1 MTPGAGLP
9 GWERLRHGGLLLDGA
24 RLEAVSRH
32 GNAPA
37 PLDAYTEG
45 KLRQRAGAMLDGA
58 GAGSSGGGESGGSG
72 AGSGGESGERG
83 DSGDNGGSGASSFV
97 AFVLEQVCGFD
108 AATGTWARG
117 SNVAPAEGRRA
128 VTGETVK
135 PRHLWTGR
143 RGARLPVFLDG
154 GKRLGVG
161 RGRRIVSQVLGW
173 LRAGGDHLALVTNGR
188 QWRLVFAGLDHDAW
202 CEWDLDL
209 WFEEGALSPQVTVL
223 RTLLRP
229 ELWTPPSEGA
239 AGEGPPSEGPTGT
252 DPGGTGP
259 APPPPL
265 LQCIR
270 DTRKGQAELSEVL
283 GERVR
288 EAVELLIRGHG
299 EALKA
304 HCASVAPADVYRAAC
319 RVAMR
324 LVVILFAESRD
335 LLPRDNVVY
344 HESYGL
350 NGLLEGL
357 ERAAARG
364 GAPAAGG
371 IGAWPRVLALFRL
384 VREGSHHPGLPVAA
398 YGGDLF
404 APGARGAG
412 DGLSQALAVFES
424 ACFESGAEV
433 MPDRDVHEVLTL
445 LTRTTLRIRQGRG
458 GIRAV
463 VPVDFSDLSSEYIGI
478 LYEGLLDYE
487 LKTAPPG
494 DPVIFLSVG
503 DQPALPLSRLEAM
516 DGSALKALFESLKED
531 RSTAAD
537 TGDAA
542 AGVDDPPEGED
553 EGEPAGRE
561 PEPPGVRAG
570 VREAAPEY
578 LASAAGPASGLALEP
593 VPDPDTRAAAPEYHA
608 PPVGAASGLALEPAP
623 GPDARAATPEYLA
636 PAPGSDERQRNRTRA
651 ERWARRAAQ
660 AAGLVRKPRGRDT
673 PERRLALDARVGA
686 KARQL
691 VARVVLPGEWY
702 LVRWGGTRK
711 GSGSFYTRPGLAVP
725 TVQRTLRL
733 LAFDP
738 PSGAGG
744 APDRDAPP
752 ARWTPK
758 HPERILDVKV
768 CDPACGSGTFPL
780 AALRFL
786 TDALYAS
793 LQHHGRIEADGERAL
808 IRLLGIRGGE
818 ATGGEAM
825 DGDAEGGQAA
835 GGEAGV
841 DREAATAGNG
851 PAPATPG
858 PRLGDELI
866 PCRPDD
872 DTFESRL
879 KAVLRRHVVERC
891 LYAVDLD
898 PLAVELCRLSLWI
911 ETMDRTLPFGFL
923 DHKIK
928 CGNALI
934 GAWFDRFPHYP
945 AMAWKNREGG
955 DRNHGNGVHFEKN
968 ARTKAI
974 KAFVKDRLTP
984 DLELFLHGPDLFA
997 GDLLRKAA
1005 TAHDDALAALADM
1018 HALPVQDA
1026 AERAR
1031 IYRERFLE
1039 SPAWRALKAA
1049 MDLWCA
1055 CWFWPAEEVEHAP
1068 LPTAFADPP
1077 PGTRAVAE
1085 RIAAEM
1091 RFFHWELEFPD
1102 VFREAGSGFD
1112 AILGN
1117 PPWDI
1122 AKPVSKEFFS
1132 DVDPLYRS
1140 YGKQEALRRQSEYF
1154 EDRTVERA
1162 WLDYNARFRAQSNF
1176 MGHVASPFGDPGEN
1190 PKSQDRFSVVR
1201 GRENARLHERWRQ
1214 ARARSRG
1221 FGDPAH
1227 PFRHQGSADLN
1238 LYKLFLE
1245 AAHALL
1251 KHPRRIGGPTAGAT
1265 PPAGDHDR
1273 TEAMTPATGLER
1285 PTATGGSAA
1294 GATPPAGD
1302 HDRTEAMTPA
1312 AGLEHPPATGGSATG
1327 AVPPAGDHDR
1337 IEAMTPATGLEPPP
1351 HTGGPGGGEGAE
1363 GADVAEGAGDVVG
1376 GRLGFVVP
1384 SGLYS
1389 DNGTGALR
1397 ELFIERCRWEW
1408 LFGIENR
1415 DKVFPIDSRFK
1426 FNPVII
1432 EKGGATEAIR
1442 TAFMRRN
1449 VDDWER
1455 AEALAT
1461 PYTRAQIERF
1471 SPKSRAILEIQ
1482 SKRDLEILEKIY
1494 ANAVLLGDDGPEG
1507 WGIRYATEFH
1517 MTNDSRLFPP
1527 RPQWEAKG
1535 YRPDEYS
1542 RWLLGDWRPIEELWA
1557 TLGVDPARPEP
1568 AEIVLED
1575 WLFDTTAGPE
1585 RRTAE
1590 ARFAHGHLL
1599 KPGDVA
1605 RTDWRLRCAQPPY
1618 DRLPVPRARIPAGI
1632 VLSREGDAWIR
1643 DRDCV
1648 FPPNPNRNAGGG
1660 PHESDRNEPPAGM
1673 HVGTHRPEAREP
1685 REGPGPFGS
1694 GVSRGDTG
1702 VPPTSV
1708 VPAASAGA
1716 GSAISAPSFPVTPA
1730 EAGGKRESMLPEN
1743 GVSPGNAGVRGRNAR
1758 PATDRRSGTEG
1769 PPEPEPENMGV
1780 SPVPTP
1786 PGVGREA
1793 TVTGLPGSGEP
1804 LPAPPESAP
1813 QARAS
1818 SSEKGVEGIEG
1829 MALPVYVGKMIY
1841 VGNWAASPA
1850 GDDLPGRIDLAPDFL
1865 LGADDLRHD
1874 PRAGSRV
1881 VFRDISNS
1889 TNERSFV
1896 SALLP
1901 GLFPCGN
1908 VLPVIEPSANDTS
1921 LKVEFAA
1928 YLSSLAFDWATR
1940 QRMSGTHLNWHV
1952 AESLGLPPPGSAS
1965 HRLRDRYAPV
1975 TLPGIQF
1982 AGECLRLSRSSL
1994 SRTLSRPTLHAPTP
2008 HERLRIVAMI
2018 DAVVA
2023 AVMRLSMSDLRHI
2036 LAECDHPCG
2045 ATRDKQPK
2053 GFWRV
2058 DRDKDPELRH
2068 TVLTLIAFHDLQ
2080 AKIEAAGGDRGQGI
2094 EAFLSQN
2101 DGEGWML
2108 PETLRLADHGLGHDE
2123 RARHPQP
2130 VAGRLGPRF
2139 HDWQLA
2145 RSTEESWRECHLH
2158 ARNLLGAH
2166 DYARLLAEV
2175 IERRAADSAA
2185 AAGDDCLDLLTDP
2198 CTRELT
2204 GEDGYVTVLLEVRA
2218 RNLLAETAW
2227 WATVDDLRTG
2237 CHLAADRYGQ
2247 LLDSLH
2253 ARGLLD
2259 DLGYRRRRGHYPHA
2273 PSRESLLRV
2282 AEPEA
2287 DYHRNAPPKDDQTD
2301 LFE

>member
-1 MTPGAGLP
+1 
-9 GWERLRHGGLLLDGA
+9 
-24 RLEAVSRH
+24 
-32 GNAPA
+32 
-37 PLDAYTEG
+37 
-45 KLRQRAGAMLDGA
+45 
-58 GAGSSGGGESGGSG
+58 
-72 AGSGGESGERG
+72 
-83 DSGDNGGSGASSFV
+83 
-97 AFVLEQVCGFD
+97 
-108 AATGTWARG
+108 
-117 SNVAPAEGRRA
+117 
-128 VTGETVK
+128 
-135 PRHLWTGR
+135 
-143 RGARLPVFLDG
+143 
-154 GKRLGVG
+154 
-161 RGRRIVSQVLGW
+161 
-173 LRAGGDHLALVTNGR
+173 
-188 QWRLVFAGLDHDAW
+188 
-202 CEWDLDL
+202 
-209 WFEEGALSPQVTVL
+209 
-223 RTLLRP
+223 
-229 ELWTPPSEGA
+229 
-239 AGEGPPSEGPTGT
+239 
-252 DPGGTGP
+252 
-259 APPPPL
+259 
-265 LQCIR
+265 
-270 DTRKGQAELSEVL
+270 
-283 GERVR
+283 
-288 EAVELLIRGHG
+288 
-299 EALKA
+299 
-304 HCASVAPADVYRAAC
+304 
-319 RVAMR
+319 
-324 LVVILFAESRD
+324 
-335 LLPRDNVVY
+335 
-344 HESYGL
+344 
-350 NGLLEGL
+350 
-357 ERAAARG
+357 
-364 GAPAAGG
+364 
-371 IGAWPRVLALFRL
+371 
-384 VREGSHHPGLPVAA
+384 
-398 YGGDLF
+398 
-404 APGARGAG
+404 
-412 DGLSQALAVFES
+412 
-424 ACFESGAEV
+424 

-445 LTRTTLRIRQGRG
+445 LTRTTIRIRQGRG
-458 GIRAV
+458 GVRAV

-516 DGSALKALFESLKED
+516 DERALKALFESLKED

-537 TGDAA
+537 AGDAG

-553 EGEPAGRE
+553 EGELAGRE

-570 VREAAPEY
+570 VREAA
-578 LASAAGPASGLALEP
+578 
-593 VPDPDTRAAAPEYHA
+593 
-608 PPVGAASGLALEPAP
+608 
-623 GPDARAATPEYLA
+623 PEYLA

-660 AAGLVRKPRGRDT
+660 AAGLVGKPRGRDT

-725 TVQRTLRL
+725 TVQRTLRP

-738 PSGAGG
+738 PPGAGG

-758 HPERILDVKV
+758 LPEWILDVKV

-808 IRLLGIRGGE
+808 IRLLGISTSDPVTPTPWERGRPARSGSENDRNRLAGSDGSPGNAGVRGRNARPAGADRSPPPEARHMAKRAGRPRSQDTRLPSSQQVLGSDPAGLGE
-818 ATGGEAM
+818 AAS
-825 DGDAEGGQAA
+825 
-835 GGEAGV
+835 GEAGV
-841 DREAATAGNG
+841 DGEAATAGNG
-851 PAPATPG
+851 PDPATSG
-858 PRLGDELI
+858 PRLGDDLI

-984 DLELFLHGPDLFA
+984 DLKLFLRGPDLFA
-997 GDLLRKAA
+997 GDLLREAA
-1005 TAHDDALAALADM
+1005 IAHDDALAALADM

-1055 CWFWPAEEVEHAP
+1055 CWFWPAEEIEHAP

-1201 GRENARLHERWRQ
+1201 GRENATLHERWRQ

-1265 PPAGDHDR
+1265 PPAGGHDR
-1273 TEAMTPATGLER
+1273 TEAMTPVAGLER
-1285 PTATGGSAA
+1285 PTATGESAT
-1294 GATPPAGD
+1294 GAAPPAGD

-1312 AGLEHPPATGGSATG
+1312 ATLEHLRRTDESATG
-1327 AVPPAGDHDR
+1327 DTPPAGDHDR
-1337 IEAMTPATGLEPPP
+1337 TEAMTPATGLEPPP

-1363 GADVAEGAGDVVG
+1363 GADAAEGAGDVAG

-1389 DNGTGALR
+1389 DNGTGVLR
-1397 ELFIERCRWEW
+1397 QLFIERCRWEW

-1415 DKVFPIDSRFK
+1415 DKVFPIHRSYK
-1426 FNPVII
+1426 FNPVIL

-1494 ANAVLLGDDGPEG
+1494 ANAVLLGGDGPEG

-1590 ARFAHGHLL
+1590 ARFVHGRLL

-1618 DRLPVPRARIPAGI
+1618 DRLPVPRARIPAGV

-1643 DRDCV
+1643 DQDCV

-1660 PHESDRNEPPAGM
+1660 PHESDRNEPPAEM
-1673 HVGTHRPEAREP
+1673 HVGKKRPEAREP

-1716 GSAISAPSFPVTPA
+1716 GSAISVPSFPITPA

-1743 GVSPGNAGVRGRNAR
+1743 GVSPRSAGVRGRNAR

-1769 PPEPEPENMGV
+1769 PPEPEPENMDV
-1780 SPVPTP
+1780 SPASTP

-1793 TVTGLPGSGEP
+1793 TVTGLPGSDEP
-1804 LPAPPESAP
+1804 HPALPESAP

-1908 VLPVIEPSANDTS
+1908 VLPVIEPNANDTS

-1975 TLPGIQF
+1975 TFPGIQF
-1982 AGECLRLSRSSL
+1982 AGEWLRLSRSSL
-1994 SRTLSRPTLHAPTP
+1994 SRSLSRPTLHAPTP

-2045 ATRDKQPK
+2045 ATGDKQPK

-2058 DRDKDPELRH
+2058 DRDKDLELRH

-2175 IERRAADSAA
+2175 IERHAADSAA
-2185 AAGDDCLDLLTDP
+2185 NDGDDDDDYLDLLTDP
-2198 CTRELT
+2198 FTRELT
-2204 GEDGYVTVLLEVRA
+2204 GEDGYVTALLEVRA
-2218 RNLLAETAW
+2218 RNLLDETAW
-2227 WATVDDLRTG
+2227 WTTVDDLRTG
-2237 CHLAADRYGQ
+2237 GHLAADRYGQ

-2259 DLGYRRRRGHYPHA
+2259 DLGYRRRRGHYPPA
-2273 PSRESLLRV
+2273 PSHEPLPRV

-2287 DYHRNAPPKDDQTD
+2287 DYHRNAPPKDGQTD